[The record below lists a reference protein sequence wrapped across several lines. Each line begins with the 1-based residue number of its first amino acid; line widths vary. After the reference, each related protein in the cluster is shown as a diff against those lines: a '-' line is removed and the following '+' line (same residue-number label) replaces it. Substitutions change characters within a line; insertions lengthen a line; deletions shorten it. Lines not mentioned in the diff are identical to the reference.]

1 MFNLSD
7 CSIAQVN
14 ITINDVND
22 NAPEFDSASVKI
34 SVPENTEINTTI
46 YAAHARD
53 ADSSS
58 NGVIVYRLFN
68 DPSGM
73 FRIDERLGAV
83 LLVKKLDFE
92 STAKYT
98 LTIQAQDKGT
108 PPLRSANLT
117 LNVEVQD
124 VNDNSPTFEKSEY
137 SVNVPESLA
146 VNSQFIQ
153 VTAFDLDTGNNA
165 RITYRIEEDAPDN
178 VFGIFPNSGSLYLKK
193 SLDRE
198 LRDRYTLTVTAMDNG
213 MPPASAHTVVRVNV
227 LDANDND
234 PSFSHEVYHFK
245 IEENLSKGSVVGVV
259 LATDPDVDANAALR
273 YSLLTSDGNFELNA
287 ISG

>member
-1 MFNLSD
+1 M
-7 CSIAQVN
+7 
-14 ITINDVND
+14 ND

-53 ADSSS
+53 ADSAS
-58 NGVIVYRLFN
+58 NGIIVYRLG

-73 FRIDERLGAV
+73 FRIDERLGSV
-83 LLVKKLDFE
+83 SLIKKLDFE
-92 STAKYT
+92 TTAKYT

-124 VNDNSPTFEKSEY
+124 VNDNSPTFEKAEY
-137 SVNVPESLA
+137 QVNVPESLA
-146 VNSQFIQ
+146 VNSQFVQ

-165 RITYRIEEDAPDN
+165 RITYRIEEDALDN
-178 VFGIFPNSGSLYLKK
+178 VFGIFPNSGALYLKK
-193 SLDRE
+193 NLDRE

-213 MPPASAHTVVRVNV
+213 IPPASATTIVRVMV

-234 PSFSHEVYHFK
+234 PAFSQEVYQFK
-245 IEENLSKGSVVGVV
+245 IEENMGKGSVVGTVY
-259 LATDPDVDANAALR
+259 ATDPDIDANAALR
-273 YSLLTSDGNFELNA
+273 YSLITADGNFDLNPV
-287 ISG
+287 SGNS